1 LHFKYWRT
9 GWHRLENIVKRAY
22 FVHPQKGQLREV
34 DLEFCGCHLY
44 IQKLKGFSSFGGAT
58 VNKGS
63 TPIADLKSC
72 RAPFLGF

>member
-1 LHFKYWRT
+1 M
-9 GWHRLENIVKRAY
+9 ENIVKRAY